1 MQVKAEALSRGHFP
15 VTDNSKQDM
24 CAMRFSLIYEAQTTD
39 ASRAGDRR
47 VFEEMVE
54 QSVLAEEMGFDVI
67 WAVEHTALTNYA
79 HMSVPE
85 TFLAYLAGRTSR
97 IGLGHGVVCL
107 PPAMNHPVKVAERV
121 ACLDILSKG
130 RVHFG
135 VGKGGTQQEAGT
147 FGYDLAELQPMI
159 DESMY
164 LIPKMFVQDEIEHT
178 GKYIQIPRRPIHPKP
193 YQDPH
198 PPMYLACTNTDTL
211 TRAGGRGLGAL
222 VLGFG
227 GPEEVAKKNEVY
239 RAAWASRNPADQ
251 VGYRPIQHLAA
262 LCPAIVLDDGATARK
277 IGVRGQRYFMES
289 LAYWYSGGE
298 RPDHTK
304 WQDDLTQSTT
314 GEMVIKSR
322 WASEE
327 ITVDFSDSSMALMNP
342 NHAYG
347 TVRDC
352 IGYVQR
358 LMDAGADEILFICQ
372 MGTVPQWAQL
382 ETIRNIGKHVIPYFR
397 SRGG

>member
-1 MQVKAEALSRGHFP
+1 
-15 VTDNSKQDM
+15 
-24 CAMRFSLIYEAQTTD
+24 
-39 ASRAGDRR
+39 
-47 VFEEMVE
+47 
-54 QSVLAEEMGFDVI
+54 
-67 WAVEHTALTNYA
+67 
-79 HMSVPE
+79 MSVPE
-85 TFLAYLAGRTSR
+85 TFLAYLAGRTTR
-97 IGLGHGVVCL
+97 IGIGHGVVCL

-121 ACLDILSKG
+121 ALLDILSKG

-164 LIPKMFVQDEIEHT
+164 LIPKMFVQDEIEHN

-211 TRAGGRGLGAL
+211 KRAGGRGMGAL

-227 GPEEVAKKNEVY
+227 GPEEVAKKNMVY
-239 RAAWASRNPADQ
+239 REAWTSRKVEDQ
-251 VGYRPIQHLAA
+251 VGFRPIQHLAA
-262 LCPAIVLDDGATARK
+262 LCPAIVLEDGAAARK
-277 IGVRGQRYFMES
+277 IGVRGQRYFRES

-304 WQDDLTQSTT
+304 WQDDLTESTT
-314 GEMVIKSR
+314 GETVIKSR

-327 ITVDFSDSSMALMNP
+327 ITDDFSDSSMALMNP

-347 TVRDC
+347 TVKDC
-352 IGYVQR
+352 VGYVQR
-358 LMDAGADEILFICQ
+358 LIDAGADEILFICQ

-382 ETIRNIGKHVIPYFR
+382 ETIRDIGKHVIPYFR
-397 SRGG
+397 SCAV